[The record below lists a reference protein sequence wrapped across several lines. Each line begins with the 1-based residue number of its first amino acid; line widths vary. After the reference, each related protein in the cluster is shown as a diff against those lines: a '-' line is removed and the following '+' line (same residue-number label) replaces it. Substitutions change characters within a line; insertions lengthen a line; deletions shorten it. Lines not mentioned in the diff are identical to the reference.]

1 VLLAASASLRPLTGT
16 RRPSLESP
24 GSSRLASAVTVTE
37 TISLRPREVETM
49 RKSGPPKGLIS
60 YLVLELLD
68 ERPRYGYE
76 LLGEITEISGGHWE
90 PSYGSVYPILY
101 KFEEEGVAERVERD
115 DEPDRKYFALTDA
128 GREELAGKRR
138 EIGGEAKEF
147 GDVVLGF
154 YHLYAALATDARF
167 EVDDA
172 DADWEYSEQYS
183 AWIVEQMIRH
193 HERDFGEFERI
204 DASPEEFYAE
214 TDGTRSGKSEPDGAE
229 PAASE
234 AEVADDTEE
243 SEGTSSG
250 AADD

>member
-1 VLLAASASLRPLTGT
+1 M
-16 RRPSLESP
+16 
-24 GSSRLASAVTVTE
+24 
-37 TISLRPREVETM
+37 ETM

-101 KFEEEGVAERVERD
+101 KFEEEGVAERVERA

-128 GREELAGKRR
+128 GREELAEKRAA
-138 EIGGEAKEF
+138 IGGEARDF

-154 YHLYAALATDARF
+154 YHLYAALATDDRF

-172 DADWEYSEQYS
+172 DAERKYSERYS
-183 AWIVEQMIRH
+183 AWVVEQMIRH

-204 DASPEEFYAE
+204 DASPEEFHA
-214 TDGTRSGKSEPDGAE
+214 EPDADAAAE
-229 PAASE
+229 ADPSE
-234 AEVADDTEE
+234 TGTADDADEA
-243 SEGTSSG
+243 SSG

>member
-1 VLLAASASLRPLTGT
+1 
-16 RRPSLESP
+16 
-24 GSSRLASAVTVTE
+24 
-37 TISLRPREVETM
+37 M

-101 KFEEEGVAERVERD
+101 KFEEEGVAERVERA

-128 GREELAGKRR
+128 GREELAEKRAA
-138 EIGGEAKEF
+138 IGGEARDF

-154 YHLYAALATDARF
+154 YHLYAALATDDRF

-172 DADWEYSEQYS
+172 DAERKYSERYS
-183 AWIVEQMIRH
+183 AWVVEQMIRH

-204 DASPEEFYAE
+204 DASPEEFHA
-214 TDGTRSGKSEPDGAE
+214 EPDADAAAE
-229 PAASE
+229 ADPSE
-234 AEVADDTEE
+234 TGTADDADEA
-243 SEGTSSG
+243 SSG

>member
-1 VLLAASASLRPLTGT
+1 
-16 RRPSLESP
+16 
-24 GSSRLASAVTVTE
+24 
-37 TISLRPREVETM
+37 M

-128 GREELAGKRR
+128 GREVLAEKRR
-138 EIGGEAKEF
+138 EVGAEAEEF

-154 YHLYAALATDARF
+154 YHLYAALAPTTGSRSTTRTATGSTPSATAR
-167 EVDDA
+167 
-172 DADWEYSEQYS
+172 
-183 AWIVEQMIRH
+183 
-193 HERDFGEFERI
+193 G
-204 DASPEEFYAE
+204 
-214 TDGTRSGKSEPDGAE
+214 
-229 PAASE
+229 
-234 AEVADDTEE
+234 
-243 SEGTSSG
+243 SSSR
-250 AADD
+250 

>member
-1 VLLAASASLRPLTGT
+1 
-16 RRPSLESP
+16 
-24 GSSRLASAVTVTE
+24 
-37 TISLRPREVETM
+37 M

-101 KFEEEGVAERVERD
+101 KFEEEGVAERVERA

-128 GREELAGKRR
+128 GREELAEKRAA
-138 EIGGEAKEF
+138 IGGEARDF

-154 YHLYAALATDARF
+154 YHLYAALATDGRF
-167 EVDDA
+167 QVADA
-172 DADWEYSEQYS
+172 DAEWAYSERYS
-183 AWIVEQMIRH
+183 AWIVEQIIRH

-204 DASPEEFYAE
+204 DASPEEFYDEGDAAE
-214 TDGTRSGKSEPDGAE
+214 TDSVETGETESETPE
-229 PAASE
+229 TE
-234 AEVADDTEE
+234 TADDADE
-243 SEGTSSG
+243 SEEASSG

>member
-1 VLLAASASLRPLTGT
+1 
-16 RRPSLESP
+16 
-24 GSSRLASAVTVTE
+24 
-37 TISLRPREVETM
+37 M

-101 KFEEEGVAERVERD
+101 KFEEEGVAERVERA

-128 GREELAGKRR
+128 GREELAEKRR
-138 EIGGEAKEF
+138 AIGGEAKDF

-154 YHLYAALATDARF
+154 YHLYAALATDGRF

-172 DADWEYSEQYS
+172 DADWEYSERYS
-183 AWIVEQMIRH
+183 AWTVEQMIRH

-204 DASPEEFYAE
+204 DASPEEFYAADE
-214 TDGTRSGKSEPDGAE
+214 TEPDSSEP
-229 PAASE
+229 
-234 AEVADDTEE
+234 EVADDAEE
-243 SEGTSSG
+243 SEGPSGAEGSSSG

>member
-1 VLLAASASLRPLTGT
+1 
-16 RRPSLESP
+16 
-24 GSSRLASAVTVTE
+24 
-37 TISLRPREVETM
+37 M

-101 KFEEEGVAERVERD
+101 KFEEEGVAERVERE

-128 GREELAGKRR
+128 GREELAEKR
-138 EIGGEAKEF
+138 EAIGGEAKDF

-154 YHLYAALATDARF
+154 YHLYAALATDDRF

-172 DADWEYSEQYS
+172 DADWAYSERYS
-183 AWIVEQMIRH
+183 AWVVEQIIRH

-204 DASPEEFYAE
+204 DASPEEVSAE
-214 TDGTRSGKSEPDGAE
+214 TAGAE
-229 PAASE
+229 TADAE
-234 AEVADDTEE
+234 APEE
-243 SEGTSSG
+243 SDEASSG

>member
-1 VLLAASASLRPLTGT
+1 
-16 RRPSLESP
+16 
-24 GSSRLASAVTVTE
+24 
-37 TISLRPREVETM
+37 M

-101 KFEEEGVAERVERD
+101 KFEEEGVAERVERAE
-115 DEPDRKYFALTDA
+115 EPDRKYFALTDA
-128 GREELAGKRR
+128 GREELAEKRA
-138 EIGGEAKEF
+138 EIGGEARDF

-154 YHLYAALATDARF
+154 YHLYAAIATDDRF
-167 EVDDA
+167 EVVDA
-172 DADWEYSEQYS
+172 DADWAYSERYS
-183 AWIVEQMIRH
+183 AWVVEQIIRH

-204 DASPEEFYAE
+204 DASPEEFHAA
-214 TDGTRSGKSEPDGAE
+214 DGTDPDPPE
-229 PAASE
+229 T
-234 AEVADDTEE
+234 EVADDAEE
-243 SEGTSSG
+243 SEEPSSG

>member
-1 VLLAASASLRPLTGT
+1 
-16 RRPSLESP
+16 
-24 GSSRLASAVTVTE
+24 
-37 TISLRPREVETM
+37 M

-128 GREELAGKRR
+128 GREELAEKRR
-138 EIGGEAKEF
+138 EIGGEARDF

-154 YHLYAALATDARF
+154 YHLYAALATDDRF
-167 EVDDA
+167 EVDDG
-172 DADWEYSEQYS
+172 DADWGYSERYS

-204 DASPEEFYAE
+204 DASPDEFHAE
-214 TDGTRSGKSEPDGAE
+214 TGATGADATDSDGAGPEGTEPDRTE
-229 PAASE
+229 PGSSE
-234 AEVADDTEE
+234 SVPADDAEE
-243 SEGTSSG
+243 SSSG